1 MKYIIIHNNVILIMN
16 TCRNV
21 MKHINSLYDDKISHN
36 SISRRLREEGMIEFM
51 NLTVHRFEDNILQK
65 YIIYNTLLKEIY
77 FVNNIR
83 DIEEKIKHLLGT
95 SLSYI
100 TISRRLK
107 EDTYMEYETLLIK
120 EIIN

>member
-1 MKYIIIHNNVILIMN
+1 MKYIIIHDNVILIMN

-65 YIIYNTLLKEIY
+65 YIIYNTL
-77 FVNNIR
+77 F
-83 DIEEKIKHLLGT
+83 IKFFF
-95 SLSYI
+95 
-100 TISRRLK
+100 
-107 EDTYMEYETLLIK
+107 M
-120 EIIN
+120 

>member
-1 MKYIIIHNNVILIMN
+1 MN

-21 MKHINSLYDDKISHN
+21 MKHINSLYDDQISHN

>member
-107 EDTYMEYETLLIK
+107 EDTYMNYETLLIK